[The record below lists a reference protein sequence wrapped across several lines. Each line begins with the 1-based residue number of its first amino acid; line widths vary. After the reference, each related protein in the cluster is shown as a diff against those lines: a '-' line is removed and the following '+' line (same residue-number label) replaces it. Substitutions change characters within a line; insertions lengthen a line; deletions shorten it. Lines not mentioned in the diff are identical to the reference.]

1 MPTSLPFVLASAL
14 VVSLAAP
21 PPSSAL
27 GTPPGA
33 PGASADGQNS
43 LRDRVLAIVDEDLI
57 LDSDVQRIIALGLAQ
72 PNPGEADR
80 EFRRRVLAQLID
92 QRLRFHEI
100 DRFGF
105 EQVPAALVD
114 QHVQEI
120 RDRFKSADELARRL
134 KEVGLT
140 PAGLRQLVSRQL
152 MVLTYVDERLGP
164 KVFVT
169 LEDINAYYRDV
180 LTPELEKQGKPV
192 PMPDEVREQ
201 IREVLKQKLLN
212 KEIDTWTEELRRKAD
227 LLNYFDDQ
235 GKPLPPVV
243 RTIVK
248 KKPGSKGYG

>member
-1 MPTSLPFVLASAL
+1 MLTSLPFLASAL
-14 VVSLAAP
+14 ALFLAAP
-21 PPSSAL
+21 PPTS
-27 GTPPGA
+27 PPGA
-33 PGASADGQNS
+33 PGTAAASADGQNT

-57 LDSDVQRIIALGLAQ
+57 LDSDLLRIIALGLAQ

-120 RDRFKSADELARRL
+120 RDRFKSADELDRRL

-169 LEDINAYYRDV
+169 LDDINAYYRDV

-227 LLNYFDDQ
+227 ILNYFDDQ

-248 KKPGSKGYG
+248 KKPGSKG

>member
-1 MPTSLPFVLASAL
+1 MPTSLPFLASAL
-14 VVSLAAP
+14 VLFLAAP
-21 PPSSAL
+21 PPTS
-27 GTPPGA
+27 PPGA
-33 PGASADGQNS
+33 PGTAAASADGQNT

-57 LDSDVQRIIALGLAQ
+57 LDSDLLRIIALGLAQ

-120 RDRFKSADELARRL
+120 RDRFKSADELDRRL

-227 LLNYFDDQ
+227 ILNYFDDQ

-248 KKPGSKGYG
+248 KKPVSKG